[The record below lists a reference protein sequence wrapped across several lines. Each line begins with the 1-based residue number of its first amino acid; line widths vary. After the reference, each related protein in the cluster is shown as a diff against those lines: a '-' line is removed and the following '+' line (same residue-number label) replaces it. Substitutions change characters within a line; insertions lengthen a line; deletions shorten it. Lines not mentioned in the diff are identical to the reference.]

1 MIDNNRATS
10 PPAPSRFCAALILL
24 LTLPALAQD
33 VGQHDDTVL
42 NADDFR
48 VSYAYAAVMG
58 SGSYKIDGRHI
69 TMLRIPFGLTQRNA
83 TDDEYGIK
91 WLAPVSIGYDDVNG
105 DDILDLVFDK
115 DLVTLTVLPGF
126 VFNIPINETWNIKP
140 FGNLGGTRDFT
151 LNENIYMGVLGMRSL
166 GTWEYS
172 SGNELRWGGAIRIV
186 GEYQS
191 QSSDSNGFTMFE
203 TGIDYRLDT
212 GFDVLERKVNA
223 GVYYVYQY
231 FTPAWDISKKPIE
244 NSDIRDVHEVGVSLG
259 LKKPFKIFGIPINRV
274 RLGYKRGSG
283 LKGWSLGTDF
293 PF

>member
-10 PPAPSRFCAALILL
+10 PPGPSRFCAALILL

-58 SGSYKIDGRHI
+58 TGRYKIDGRQI
-69 TMLRIPFGLTQRNA
+69 TMLRIPFALTQRNA

-91 WLAPVSIGYDDVNG
+91 WVAPVSIGYDDLNN
-105 DDILDLVFDK
+105 DDILDLIFDK
-115 DLVTLTVLPGF
+115 ELVTLSVMPGF

-151 LNENIYMGVLGMRSL
+151 LDESIAMGVLGVRSL
-166 GTWEYS
+166 GTWEYA
-172 SGNELRWGGAIRIV
+172 SGDQLRWGGGIRMV
-186 GEYQS
+186 GEYQK
-191 QSSDSNGFTMFE
+191 QSSDTTGFAIFE
-203 TGIDYRLDT
+203 TGVDYRHDT
-212 GFDVLERKVNA
+212 GFNLLERKVNA
-223 GVYYVYQY
+223 GVYYIYQY
-231 FTPAWDISKKPIE
+231 FTPTWDISEKPIE
-244 NSDIRDVHEVGVSLG
+244 NSSVRDIHEVGVSLG
-259 LKKPFKIFGIPINRV
+259 LKNPTKIFGIPIKRV
-274 RLGYKRGSG
+274 RLGYKQGSG
-283 LKGWSLGTDF
+283 FKGWTFGTEF